1 MAILNVTAN
10 LKPFVNQI
18 VGYVQVN
25 KTWVHHNNTYECA
38 AWWED
43 SEIVTGKYP
52 LFLKQNYLAPRNL
65 ILGCVF
71 DAIVV
76 DAYFPAMS
84 GGVAFSNKGSKER
97 IGGLRNIHHSFDIV
111 EVMEKTGQ
119 IPGDDKDFVLNP
131 LLWGGFIESARE
143 NLLNYQEMY
152 MDNWNCYLK
161 EGDGNYNSNLS
172 GIKYLSQQIRDL
184 ADAIDRMKR
193 VKDKIEN
200 ASEYMGEIYADNVSW
215 MQAA

>member
-1 MAILNVTAN
+1 MAILNTTNN
-10 LKPFVNQI
+10 LKPFVDKV
-18 VGYVQVN
+18 VGYVQIN

-43 SEIVTGKYP
+43 SQIVTGVYP
-52 LFLKQNYLAPRNL
+52 LFLKEHYLAPRNL

-76 DAYFPAMS
+76 DAYFPSMS

-97 IGGLRNIHHSFDIV
+97 IGGKRNIHHSFDIV

-131 LLWGGFIESARE
+131 LLWEGFIESARE
-143 NLLNYQEMY
+143 NLLNYQQMY
-152 MDNWNCYLK
+152 VDNWNTYRK
-161 EGDGNYNSNLS
+161 EGDGKYNSNLS
-172 GIKYLSQQIRDL
+172 GIKYLSGQIHDL

-200 ASEYMGEIYADNVSW
+200 ASEYMSEIYAGNVSW
-215 MQAA
+215 MNAA

>member
-1 MAILNVTAN
+1 MAILNTTNN
-10 LKPFVNQI
+10 LKPFVDKV

-25 KTWVHHNNTYECA
+25 KTWVHHNNAYECA

-43 SEIVTGKYP
+43 SQIVTGVYP
-52 LFLKQNYLAPRNL
+52 LFLKENYLAPKNL

-76 DAYFPAMS
+76 DAYFPSMS

-97 IGGLRNIHHSFDIV
+97 IGGKRNIHHSFNIV

-131 LLWGGFIESARE
+131 LLWEGFIESARE
-143 NLLNYQEMY
+143 NLLNYQQMY
-152 MDNWNCYLK
+152 MDNWNTYLK
-161 EGDGNYNSNLS
+161 EGDGKYNSNLS
-172 GIKYLSQQIRDL
+172 GIKYLSGKIHDL

-200 ASEYMGEIYADNVSW
+200 ASEYMSEIYAGNVSW
-215 MQAA
+215 SKAA